1 MNACA
6 ALIKCLDAVTSDKVL
21 QSEVCCTACS
31 VRWRTMLEEN
41 GVDAKMLCCEV
52 GSIACEDCSALPL
65 ITRLNDQ
72 A

>member
-1 MNACA
+1 
-6 ALIKCLDAVTSDKVL
+6 
-21 QSEVCCTACS
+21 
-31 VRWRTMLEEN
+31 MLEEN